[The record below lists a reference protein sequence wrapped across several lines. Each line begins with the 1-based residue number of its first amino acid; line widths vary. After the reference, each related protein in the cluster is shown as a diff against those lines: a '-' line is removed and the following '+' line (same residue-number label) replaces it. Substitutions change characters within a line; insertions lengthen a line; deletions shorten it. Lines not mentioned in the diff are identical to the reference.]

1 MDLFEEM
8 NNNQAT
14 GKKKNNNTLKII
26 IAIISVLVVAIIA
39 IIGTILYLKST
50 TMKLTRM
57 VFAKLHVPSTP
68 MWPQCMAGKLYRT
81 TSFR

>member
-50 TMKLTRM
+50 TMKFYLDGQSQVINDGYIIKWRSLLIY
-57 VFAKLHVPSTP
+57 VFR
-68 MWPQCMAGKLYRT
+68 WGN
-81 TSFR
+81 